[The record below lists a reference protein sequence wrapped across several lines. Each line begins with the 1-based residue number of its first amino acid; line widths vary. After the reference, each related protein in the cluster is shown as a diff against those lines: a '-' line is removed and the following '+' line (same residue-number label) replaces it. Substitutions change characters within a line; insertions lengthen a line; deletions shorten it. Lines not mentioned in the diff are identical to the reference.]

1 MMYQKNQII
10 ELNITSLTSDGD
22 GVGRAGEMVFFVPNT
37 AVGDTIR
44 AKVLKVKKNVG
55 FARVEEIITPSPDRI
70 ETDCPVSFSCGGCV
84 YRHIS
89 YEAECRAKRQ
99 KVIDAVT
106 RIGKLDAQLVHNIIP
121 SKNIDGYRNKAM
133 IPVGLNRNGEVVMGY
148 YARHSHHIMHC
159 LRCQLSPP
167 IFNDIIEDVYSFLCH
182 RPALVYTL
190 QNRRGIRH
198 IYLRYAETTGD
209 VMFCVVAGSRHFD
222 GEEVLYHSINEKYS
236 QVKSI
241 VVNVNPDDTNVILGK
256 RSYTVHGDGFIT
268 DTLCGLRFE
277 IAPEAFYQINR
288 SQAESLYAK
297 AKEYAGLSGK
307 ETLIDLY
314 CGAGTIGLSMADQ
327 CRELIG
333 VEIIPEAIK
342 NAKRNAS
349 QNGVSNARFI
359 CGDASQAAEEL
370 RKKGIHPDVVVVD
383 PPRKGLT
390 PELIDTI
397 VRMSPDRVVYVS
409 CDPATMARDLQLFT
423 EQNYS
428 VIEIT
433 PVDMFPRTSHVEAVV
448 MMSRKED
455 ESID

>member
-1 MMYQKNQII
+1 MYQKNQII
-10 ELNITSLTSDGD
+10 ELNITSLTTDGD

-106 RIGKLDAQLVHNIIP
+106 RIGKLDAQLVRNIIP

-133 IPVGLNRNGEVVMGY
+133 IPVGLNRDGEVVMGY

-167 IFNDIIEDVYSFLCH
+167 IFNDIIEDVYAFLCH
-182 RPALVYTL
+182 RPALVYSP

-222 GEEVLYHSINEKYS
+222 DDASLFYSITEKYK
-236 QVKSI
+236 QIKSI
-241 VVNVNPDDTNVILGK
+241 ILNVNAEDTNVILGK

-288 SQAESLYAK
+288 TQAESLYAK
-297 AKEYAGLSGK
+297 AKEYARLSGK

-327 CRELIG
+327 CKELIG
-333 VEIIPEAIK
+333 VEIIPEAIE

-349 QNGVSNARFI
+349 QNGVINARFI

-370 RKKGIHPDVVVVD
+370 RKKGIRPDVVVVD

-423 EQNYS
+423 EQEYS
-428 VIEIT
+428 IKEIT
-433 PVDMFPRTSHVEAVV
+433 PVDMFPRTSHCESVCL
-448 MMSRKED
+448 MSREKLHE
-455 ESID
+455 